1 MVATNPRKR
10 TKTTKRML
18 TKLTN
23 TVSTQKTVM
32 KGYRETLTSK
42 CSLTRGLPACPSLNL
57 IACPSISHRVR
68 KMMKKRRSKGK
79 PEIMA
84 MTIMR
89 TLLKTSNRGSRCL
102 RLTTVNH
109 YSTSKNSTRSTK
121 LHNKLLTMSA
131 QW

>member
-1 MVATNPRKR
+1 MVAINPRKR

-32 KGYRETLTSK
+32 KGYREILTSK
-42 CSLTRGLPACPSLNL
+42 CSLTKGLPACPSLNL

-68 KMMKKRRSKGK
+68 KGMKKRRLKYRPK
-79 PEIMA
+79 IMA
-84 MTIMR
+84 MTITR
-89 TLLKTSNRGSRCL
+89 TLLKTSSRGSRCL
-102 RLTTVNH
+102 RLTTANRS
-109 YSTSKNSTRSTK
+109 STSRNSTRSTK

-131 QW
+131 Q